1 MITNNEVYQTLKKM
15 TLEEFAQ
22 ILSSY
27 SEIKNENEKIIE
39 KYQEENK
46 KILYTIDEL
55 IEQYPF
61 FTRYNINKA
70 IQKDGL
76 LYFTIGSKR
85 MFNKDEVEKWLDKE
99 SKQKKEKT
107 KYEI

>member
-70 IQKDGL
+70 IQKVNC
-76 LYFTIGSKR
+76 TH
-85 MFNKDEVEKWLDKE
+85 
-99 SKQKKEKT
+99 
-107 KYEI
+107 